1 MLMGRCIMSYVSWA
15 PHGTV
20 AVPGVMPRLTMR
32 EKMAPLYRRNA
43 AAAAARKGT
52 AKNNSVISVF
62 IPVFLCSSSESTAFA
77 AARRG
82 PKAGDSPV
90 QKAAQAVDKHADNGW
105 KTTPQVCGPSCA

>member
-1 MLMGRCIMSYVSWA
+1 MHHVLRFLG
-15 PHGTV
+15 
-20 AVPGVMPRLTMR
+20 
-32 EKMAPLYRRNA
+32 
-43 AAAAARKGT
+43 AARHRCGARRDAAIDNAGENGAALSKERGSRCR
-52 AKNNSVISVF
+52 AEGHGAEQLGHRRF

-105 KTTPQVCGPSCA
+105 KTTPQVCGHPARWIN

>member
-1 MLMGRCIMSYVSWA
+1 MHHVSRFLDA
-15 PHGTV
+15 ARHA

-32 EKMAPLYRRNA
+32 ENGA
-43 AAAAARKGT
+43 ALSEEHGSRCRAEGHGEQLGHQR
-52 AKNNSVISVF
+52 F
-62 IPVFLCSSSESTAFA
+62 IPIFLCSSSESTAFA

-105 KTTPQVCGPSCA
+105 KTTPQACGPSWA

>member
-1 MLMGRCIMSYVSWA
+1 MHHVLVSWA

-20 AVPGVMPRLTMR
+20 AVPSVMPRLTMR

-52 AKNNSVISVF
+52 AKNNSVISVSSRS
-62 IPVFLCSSSESTAFA
+62 FLCSSSESTAFA
-77 AARRG
+77 AAPRG

-90 QKAAQAVDKHADNGW
+90 QKATQAVDKHADNGW
-105 KTTPQVCGPSCA
+105 KTTPQVCGHPAHKGWIN

>member
-1 MLMGRCIMSYVSWA
+1 VVDNAGENGAALSKERGSRCRA
-15 PHGTV
+15 EGHGEEQL
-20 AVPGVMPRLTMR
+20 GHQR
-32 EKMAPLYRRNA
+32 
-43 AAAAARKGT
+43 
-52 AKNNSVISVF
+52 F

-105 KTTPQVCGPSCA
+105 KTTPQACGPSWA